1 MRTSDAPSAMG
12 KTVHKINPLG
22 MRVVVRIPKEDARS
36 DGGLFLP
43 PGAKEESEESILAE
57 VIEVA
62 SVHDETT
69 DEDTNISGIPL
80 NSWVLIS
87 KFAGVC
93 VPWNDALRIVETLDV
108 LAIVEHVTVS

>member
-1 MRTSDAPSAMG
+1 MKATDAPSATG
-12 KTVHKINPLG
+12 KTVHRINPLG
-22 MRVVVRIPKEDARS
+22 MRVVVRIPKEDSRS
-36 DGGLFLP
+36 EGGLFLP
-43 PGAKEESEESILAE
+43 PGAKEAQEESILAE

-62 SVHDETT
+62 SAHDEMT

-80 NSWVLIS
+80 NAWVLIS
-87 KFAGVC
+87 KSAGIC